1 MAISIFYNP
10 ALEKLKVLSAATF
23 LLFSS
28 CNSLKSNFT
37 AHKARKQLAV
47 LIMSMLYSSKINS
60 APKQHQVIAYL
71 SSCNQTCYLLFS
83 YCKINCNYE
92 FIKPLMHIYYTYYN
106 LAIAISLPKYYCDS
120 GVRVCWNGEC
130 MVRVSMEAFKD
141 RIQAQIR
148 IIQEHEHW

>member
-1 MAISIFYNP
+1 MKKLSQPSKEFDLSPPSYREIASIIRKMKSSGSPCPFDQIT
-10 ALEKLKVLSAATF
+10 LEKLKVLSAATF

-60 APKQHQVIAYL
+60 AAKQHQVIAYL

-92 FIKPLMHIYYTYYN
+92 FIKPCMHILYTYYN
-106 LAIAISLPKYYCDS
+106 LPIAI
-120 GVRVCWNGEC
+120 
-130 MVRVSMEAFKD
+130 
-141 RIQAQIR
+141 
-148 IIQEHEHW
+148 